1 MSNHTHTDNPGQ
13 SLATG
18 GSFALPWWQIAII
31 GVVILIMYLPILA
44 GLAGDWYTDDNYSH
58 GFLIIPV
65 SIWLIWR
72 KRDVLRTIPLESSKW
87 GIPVIVASLI
97 VFLVGTAGMEFFT
110 TRVSLVTLMFGITL
124 YLAGARF
131 AKEIWFAFFFLLFM
145 IPVPYII
152 YYSATFPLQMLGS
165 KVASG
170 ILGIVGIP
178 HLRQGNVI
186 HLPDNYS
193 LEVAEACSGLRS
205 LVTLLALGALL
216 AFLTQTYRWK
226 AVTLFLATVPIAIA
240 ANIFRICVTAIGAYG
255 ISKAMAED
263 FIHELSGTIVFMF
276 SLVCLLI
283 LSSLLKIGEKKP
295 APEESKK

>member
-1 MSNHTHTDNPGQ
+1 MSNQTTPTPAGK
-13 SLATG
+13 SFSSG
-18 GSFALPWWQIAII
+18 GSFELPWWQIAII
-31 GVVILIMYLPILA
+31 GVVVLLMYLPIFI

-65 SIWLIWR
+65 SIWLVWR

-87 GIPVIVASLI
+87 GIPVIIGSLL

-165 KVASG
+165 KVAAVL
-170 ILGIVGIP
+170 LGVFGIP

-216 AFLTQTYRWK
+216 AHLTQSYRWK
-226 AVTLFLATVPIAIA
+226 AVTLFIATVPIAIA

-255 ISKAMAED
+255 ISKAVAED

-283 LSSLLKIGEKKP
+283 LSSVLKIGEKKASSAETKP
-295 APEESKK
+295 